1 MNAHQWLELALYV
14 AALVLVTKPLGLYI
28 NRVLDA
34 SGRTWLDPVLRPLEK
49 LTYRV
54 LGVDPQKE
62 QGWKQYAFAMLLFSL
77 VSCLFTYVIL
87 RLQQFLPLNPQKFG
101 ALSEHLA
108 FNTAVSFTTNTNWQ
122 SYGGES
128 TMSYLSQ
135 MVALAIHNFFSA
147 AVGIAIAAALVRGI
161 ARHTAQTIGNFWVD
175 LTRITYYLLLPI
187 CLVFAIFLVSQ
198 GMIQN
203 FKPYTTAKLF
213 ESYTIQVQKTDDKG
227 QPVTTNVAVTVQ
239 APKLDEK
246 GQPVMTNGVAVMMD
260 VPQLDAKG
268 QPVMTNVAVMVD
280 QKVETQ
286 SIVQGP
292 MASQMAIK
300 MLGTNGGGYTNAN
313 AAHPF
318 ENPTPLSNFFQ
329 MLALLCI
336 GSAMTYH
343 LGRETKNQKHGW
355 TVWSAAFAMFLA
367 GVMLCWWAEARG
379 NPIHQQLGVA
389 VADGNMEGKEVRFG
403 IFDSALFATVTTD
416 ASCGAVNSM
425 HDSFTPLGGLVPMFN
440 IQTGEV
446 IFGGV
451 GAGLYGMLI
460 FVILAVFIAGLMVG
474 RTPEY
479 LGKKIEAY
487 DVKMVLLAF
496 VILAFIILGFTAW
509 ASVSD
514 WGKSSLANQGP
525 HGLSEMLYAYTS
537 GAGNNG
543 SAFAGLNANTPW
555 YDTTLG
561 IDMLLGRFG
570 MIVPLLALAGSLA
583 RKKIIPA
590 SAGTF
595 PVSGF
600 TFVVLL
606 IGTVVLVGAL
616 TFLPA
621 LALGPIVEHFLML
634 KGNLF

>member
-1 MNAHQWLELALYV
+1 MNAHQWLELALYLG
-14 AALVLVTKPLGLYI
+14 ALILVTKPLGLYLG
-28 NRVLDA
+28 RVFDA
-34 SGRTWLDPVLRPLEK
+34 NGRTWLDPVMRPLEK
-49 LTYRV
+49 LTYWIFRV
-54 LGVDPQKE
+54 DATKE
-62 QGWKQYAFAMLLFSL
+62 QSWKQYTFALLIFSL
-77 VSCLFTYVIL
+77 VSLLFTYAIL
-87 RLQQFLPLNPQKFG
+87 RLQNLLPLNPQHFS

-135 MVALAIHNFFSA
+135 MVALTIHNFFSA
-147 AVGIAIAAALVRGI
+147 AVGMAVAAALVRGI
-161 ARHTAQTIGNFWVD
+161 ARHTATTIGNFWVD
-175 LTRITYYLLLPI
+175 LTRITYYLLLPV
-187 CLVFAIFLVSQ
+187 CLVFALVLVSQ

-203 FKPYTTAKLF
+203 FKPYTTATVI
-213 ESYTIQVQKTDDKG
+213 EPQTVSVQVTDANGKG
-227 QPVTTNVAVTVQ
+227 VVDA
-239 APKLDEK
+239 K
-246 GQPVMTNGVAVMMD
+246 GNPVMTNQVIS
-260 VPQLDAKG
+260 
-268 QPVMTNVAVMVD
+268 
-280 QKVETQ
+280 TQ

-292 MASQMAIK
+292 MASQVAIK

-318 ENPTPLSNFFQ
+318 ENPTPLSNFLQ

-336 GSAMTYH
+336 GSALTYH

-355 TVWSAAFAMFLA
+355 SVWSAMFAMCLA
-367 GVMLCWWAEARG
+367 GVLVCWWAEAKG

-403 IFDSALFATVTTD
+403 IFNSALFATVTTD

-425 HDSFTPLGGLVPMFN
+425 HDSFTPLGGLVPLFN

-460 FVILAVFIAGLMVG
+460 FVVLTVFIAGLMVG

-509 ASVSD
+509 ASVSN
-514 WGKSSLANQGP
+514 WGTSSLANNGP

-555 YDTTLG
+555 WDTTLG
-561 IDMLLGRFG
+561 VDMLLGRFG

-583 RKKIIPA
+583 RKKIVPA

-606 IGTVVLVGAL
+606 FGTVILVGAL